1 MLQTPDVYYTG
12 KSFSED
18 EVRDKVVVVIDVLRA
33 GSTIVTALKNGA
45 KGIIPVSDM
54 ADASRIA
61 QNLDSSSYLLCGE
74 REGSKIDGYHLGNS
88 PFEYVQEVV
97 EKKTLILNTT
107 NGTKAIDRSGTAY
120 RVLIGSFLNI
130 SALIEE
136 LKKADKPV
144 TLICSGWKNRLSFE
158 DLLCAGMIL
167 HLLSEGNLP
176 ENAPDGARVAFA
188 LYETYGADITKA
200 ITSSN
205 HAQRLESLGFENDI
219 SYCCQ
224 VDIASIVPEM
234 EDGIII

>member
-18 EVRDKVVVVIDVLRA
+18 EVRDKIVVVIDVLRA

-45 KGIIPVSDM
+45 KGIIAVADM
-54 ADASRIA
+54 SDASRIA

-74 REGSKIDGYHLGNS
+74 REGLKIDGYHLGNS
-88 PFEYVQEVV
+88 PFDYLPETV

-107 NGTKAIDRSGTAY
+107 NGTKAIDRCGSADRVFIGT
-120 RVLIGSFLNI
+120 FLNI
-130 SALIEE
+130 SALTDV

-167 HLLSEGNLP
+167 HLLCDGTLP
-176 ENAPDGARVAFA
+176 DDAPDGARVAFA
-188 LYETYGADITKA
+188 LFETYGSNIKNAVK
-200 ITSSN
+200 SSN
-205 HAQRLESLGFENDI
+205 HAHRLIDLGFEKDI
-219 SYCCQ
+219 EYCCQ
-224 VDIASIVPEM
+224 IDTTAIVPEM
-234 EDGIII
+234 HDGIIN

>member
-74 REGSKIDGYHLGNS
+74 REGLKIDGYHLGNS
-88 PFEYVQEVV
+88 PFEYMKEVV

-107 NGTKAIDRSGTAY
+107 NGTKAINRSSAAD

-130 SALIEE
+130 SALTQV
-136 LKKADKPV
+136 LKNSEKPI

-158 DLLCAGMIL
+158 DLLCAGMII
-167 HLLSEGNLP
+167 HLLCEGKLS

-188 LYETYGADITKA
+188 LYETYKNEALSA
-200 ITSSN
+200 IKSSN
-205 HAQRLESLGFENDI
+205 HACILTGLGFGNDI
-219 SYCCQ
+219 DYCAQ
-224 VDIASIVPEM
+224 VNITDKVPEIR
-234 EDGIII
+234 DGIIL